1 MREATVTL
9 RTKGIDEETA
19 RSEMVSILIDLAREV
34 ARRSTM
40 IDVIISKENGSMARM
55 VILRGDKK
63 T

>member
-19 RSEMVSILIDLAREV
+19 RSEMVSMLIDLAREV